1 MPGYTR
7 DQLDFGV
14 TLHRMWMGSPD
25 DIGTRDQWNQLL
37 FQLFN
42 RQPFTGIWKINLW
55 IWDMRHPDL
64 VQRVANGQECLLDN
78 SKTLPGKQVVY
89 GRTIDG
95 LIEIGIVPSGW
106 DENNTDWGIL
116 EWKNVQLGM
125 DVLSHESGHNQAQ
138 KSKLPPKPDSPQIT
152 KDIWYNFI
160 SWRPK
165 KAENAEEDWAE
176 VFHGIC
182 GSDRSLGYYS
192 DWVRAT
198 LDPRVITVI
207 RTAYW
212 LSCNLANT
220 EYLNLTFDST
230 HVYWDKLEWVQVTYW
245 AFWTYWEKRVTGK
258 YRLNHKW
265 QTEKLVNGTWIAV

>member
-78 SKTLPGKQVVY
+78 SKSMPGKQVVY
-89 GRTIDG
+89 GRCIGDM
-95 LIEIGIVPSGW
+95 IEIGVVPTGW
-106 DENNTDWGIL
+106 NENNPDWGIL
-116 EWKNVQLGM
+116 EWANVQLAM
-125 DVLSHESGHNQAQ
+125 DILSHESGHNVAN
-138 KSKLPPKPDSPQIT
+138 KNKYPAKADSPQII
-152 KDIWYNFI
+152 KDTTYNFN
-160 SWRPK
+160 SWRPH
-165 KAENAEEDWAE
+165 KAENADEDYAE
-176 VFHGIC
+176 VCHALL
-182 GSDRSLGYYS
+182 GSDRVLGYYS
-192 DWVRAT
+192 DRVRAM
-198 LDPRVITVI
+198 LDPKLITLI
-207 RTAYW
+207 KTSYW
-212 LSCNLANT
+212 LVSNLSSV
-220 EYLNLTFDST
+220 EYLNLRFDAT
-230 HVYWDKLEWVQVTYW
+230 HVYWDKLEWIQVSYW
-245 AFWTYWEKRVTGK
+245 FFWTYWEKKITGN

-265 QTEKLVNGTWIAV
+265 QTEKLFNGTWIAV